1 LTSFSCKNSESQ
13 WCLVDM
19 GDVQRVLYHG

>member
-13 WCLVDM
+13 WCVVDM
-19 GDVQRVLYHG
+19 GEVQRVYHG